1 MKIIIFALLI
11 STAIFSKESIAQDCR
26 GYEAKVEYYTDLRR
40 NGGTARQMT
49 YWQSERNRYKNL
61 YQGCKRGGGNTGS
74 IDKVRRSPPKNS
86 YASYRDHV
94 HSNTND
100 KTLKKLIKTCNY
112 WISTH
117 NNHPS
122 FDNRNYRD
130 IACKAVS
137 TREMDLRN
145 PAPAETP
152 IVRSVKECMKPNN
165 LIDEEVKDCAQ
176 GKISPYW
183 LVESDSEVCDFWI
196 NEYKKDN
203 SEFNG
208 SRLAMACQSG
218 QN

>member
-1 MKIIIFALLI
+1 MKIIIFVLLI

-74 IDKVRRSPPKNS
+74 IDKVRRSPSSNN
-86 YASYRDHV
+86 YANYRDHI

-100 KTLKKLIKTCNY
+100 RTLKKLIKTCNY

-137 TREMDLRN
+137 ARERDLRN
-145 PAPAETP
+145 PKPKETP

-165 LIDEEVKDCAQ
+165 LIDDEVKDCAQ
-176 GKISPYW
+176 GKINPYW
-183 LVESDSEVCDFWI
+183 LEENGNEVCDFWI